1 MANIFETN
9 QITLDHSRS
18 GFDESRD
25 VLTTWDNGDLIPL
38 GVPLEV
44 LAGDT
49 WDMKLNAVVRMTT
62 PIFPVMGNCY
72 LDVFRFFVP
81 GRLLWDHWE
90 EFYGANNTSAWE
102 PSVEYTMPLIDAP
115 SGGWTEGTIADYM
128 GVPTKV
134 GNITVQAL
142 PFRAY
147 CQIWNDWFRD
157 VTRKD
162 PTMIHKDETT
172 RTGVNTGTYTTDAE
186 LGGLPLKV
194 ARYHDLF
201 STVLRRPQRGPRVYI
216 PLGGLSGIAPVTT
229 KSPADA
235 GQISVNKILT
245 WKSINSTR
253 LSDSTVYNLE
263 AKHGSYA
270 PTEVAGTYGITSSDS
285 VSSSTP
291 QLAPSNLWANLRTAN
306 AQYSSTINELRE
318 AFAIQRYYEAMRRA
332 GGGRFTEIIYAMYG
346 VKSPDARL
354 QRREYIKAI
363 RKPINIQAVLQTS
376 STDSVSPQ
384 GNVAANSMTVI
395 MNEDLGTY
403 SRTEPGYILFL
414 ARTRVDH
421 SYQQGIPQVFNRR
434 TKFDMYWPQL
444 ANIGE
449 TAVLNKRIYAQG
461 SSVVDSDGNVIDD
474 QVFGYQEAWREYRF
488 QESTVHGLFRSNA
501 TGTLHTW
508 HYADY
513 YTSLPIGVSD
523 SWIDEPKANVQRTLA
538 VQTGPQFIGD
548 FYFDMKAFR
557 PMPTESIP
565 GLIDHH

>member
-1 MANIFETN
+1 MAENIFETN

-90 EFYGANNTSAWE
+90 EFHGANNTSAWE
-102 PSVEYTMPLIDAP
+102 PQVEYTLPLIDAP

-128 GVPTKV
+128 GIPTKI
-134 GNITVQAL
+134 GNIIVQAL

-157 VTRKD
+157 TTRKD

-201 STVLRRPQRGPRVYI
+201 STTLRRPQRGPNVFI
-216 PLGGLSGIAPVTT
+216 PLGGTTGTAPVITSNIDKYNNT
-229 KSPADA
+229 VAMKF
-235 GQISVNKILT
+235 
-245 WKSINSTR
+245 R
-253 LSDSTVYNLE
+253 STVSTQLN
-263 AKHGSYA
+263 
-270 PTEVAGTYGITSSDS
+270 D
-285 VSSSTP
+285 SSSYSLRTSHGTNDASGE
-291 QLAPSNLWANLRTAN
+291 QKLSRATSTATYSGAINVAPSNLFAKLDSTTNL
-306 AQYSSTINELRE
+306 YSSTINELRE
-318 AFAIQRYYEAMRRA
+318 AFAIQRYYEAMARA

-354 QRREYIKAI
+354 QRSEYIKAI

-421 SYQQGIPQVFNRR
+421 SYQQGLPQIFNRR

-449 TAVLNKRIYAQG
+449 TAVTNKRIYAQG
-461 SSVVDSDGNVIDD
+461 STVVDSDGNVVDD
-474 QVFGYQEAWREYRF
+474 QVFGYQEAWAEYRY

-501 TGTLHTW
+501 TGSLDTW

>member
-1 MANIFETN
+1 MAENIFETN

-90 EFYGANNTSAWE
+90 EFHGANNTSAWE
-102 PSVEYTMPLIDAP
+102 PQVEYTLPLIDAP

-128 GVPTKV
+128 GIPTKI
-134 GNITVQAL
+134 GNISVQAL

-157 VTRKD
+157 TTRKD

-201 STVLRRPQRGPRVYI
+201 STTLRRPQRGPNVFI
-216 PLGGLSGIAPVTT
+216 PLGGTTGTAPVITSNIDKYNNT
-229 KSPADA
+229 VAMKF
-235 GQISVNKILT
+235 
-245 WKSINSTR
+245 R
-253 LSDSTVYNLE
+253 STVSTQLN
-263 AKHGSYA
+263 
-270 PTEVAGTYGITSSDS
+270 D
-285 VSSSTP
+285 SSSYSLRTSHGANDESGE
-291 QLAPSNLWANLRTAN
+291 QKLSRATSTATYSGAINVAPSNLFAKLDSTTNL
-306 AQYSSTINELRE
+306 YSSTINELRE
-318 AFAIQRYYEAMRRA
+318 AFAIQRYYEAMARA

-354 QRREYIKAI
+354 QRAEYIKAI

-421 SYQQGIPQVFNRR
+421 SYQQGLPQIFNRR

-449 TAVLNKRIYAQG
+449 TAVTNKRIYAQG
-461 SSVVDSDGNVIDD
+461 STVVDSDGNVVDD
-474 QVFGYQEAWREYRF
+474 QVFGYQEAWAEYRY

-501 TGTLHTW
+501 TGSLDTW